1 MLAHGRFMALSLA
14 NASVNVAIYVYVFC
28 APRFVTEYLGLGPQ
42 SFGWLFIPIV
52 TGILFGSLIAHRI
65 AGRVSPE
72 RSVMLG
78 HAVMLLAATFN
89 IAVCALHVPAM
100 PWALVALP
108 AFSTGMIMT
117 QPSLQLLALDCFPER
132 RGLASSGYVA
142 IQQFGNFLL
151 SALLVPLLGSTTKM
165 AICMAGLQL
174 LGLAMF
180 VAASLVSSRNVVQIE
195 LQAVL

>member
-1 MLAHGRFMALSLA
+1 M
-14 NASVNVAIYVYVFC
+14 
-28 APRFVTEYLGLGPQ
+28 TEYLGLGAQ

-65 AGRVSPE
+65 AGRINPE

-108 AFSTGMIMT
+108 VFSTGMIMT

-151 SALLVPLLGSTTKM
+151 SALLVPLLGSTTEM
-165 AICMAGLQL
+165 SICMAALQL

-180 VAASLVSSRNVVQIE
+180 VAARSTRPTPRPSTPRP
-195 LQAVL
+195 AGT